1 MKIRIYT
8 FTCALLLAITAY
20 AQEYTDTIGTDD
32 TLLPEGMQM
41 YELDSLLTDWMT
53 RTYLTN
59 VENCLSKGV
68 NPSFSDETYAQR
80 LSRLPNVIDMP
91 YNDIVRK
98 YIDRYCE
105 RLRPSVSIMLGA
117 CNFYNPI
124 FEEALESYQV
134 PLELRNLPIIE
145 SALHPNAVSRAGA
158 VGLWQFMI
166 GTAKRYGLE
175 VTSLIDERKDP
186 VKASYAA
193 AHMLKDLYDI
203 FGDWSLAIA
212 AYNCGPGNVSKAI
225 RRSGGRKDFWGIY
238 QYLPAETRGY
248 VPAFIAANYVMNYY
262 CDHNICPVGTTLPQ
276 ATDTLLLKKN
286 VKMEQIAATCDI
298 SIDELRARLF
308 RSRELARK
316 LVLNPDV
323 VAVQKSGPRR
333 ARGFHAAVSGVG
345 NAAVLRKRND
355 TDPCIL
361 FGEPRKHV
369 RRTVVGA
376 VVYDDH
382 FDLADRLLQRRA
394 HAAVQRCFAAIGGN
408 DHADPRRHDDSSS
421 KKTSESGSM
430 SGPRYKRSPNAF
442 LPPCVKKRNTR
453 IAGFSSR
460 VGFRVLPC
468 SAAIRAIRSA
478 VRTGCGSCGKKTPL
492 FGSSRY
498 DCSASHSVSIDAM
511 LRRFSNAGTNGSRF
525 VNRSSRR

>member
-1 MKIRIYT
+1 MKIKRIFT
-8 FTCALLLAITAY
+8 FTCTLLLAIAAH

-91 YNDIVRK
+91 YNEIVRK

-166 GTAKRYGLE
+166 TTAKRYGLE

-186 VKASYAA
+186 VKSSYAA
-193 AHMLKDLYDI
+193 AHMLKDLYEI

-225 RRSGGRKDFWGIY
+225 RRSGGKRDFWEIY

-248 VPAFIAANYVMNYY
+248 VPAFIAANYVMNYF

-286 VKMEQIAATCDI
+286 VKMEQIAAACDI
-298 SIDELRARLF
+298 SINELRA
-308 RSRELARK
+308 
-316 LVLNPDV
+316 LNPQYRTTLIPGDSHDCILRMPSDKINAFIDAGDSIYV
-323 VAVQKSGPRR
+323 KQNYASVTKEVTLTEDNNNGNAKGRNSKKNKRGKSG
-333 ARGFHAAVSGVG
+333 G
-345 NAAVLRKRND
+345 
-355 TDPCIL
+355 TTI
-361 FGEPRKHV
+361 
-369 RRTVVGA
+369 T
-376 VVYDDH
+376 
-382 FDLADRLLQRRA
+382 
-394 HAAVQRCFAAIGGN
+394 
-408 DHADPRRHDDSSS
+408 
-421 KKTSESGSM
+421 
-430 SGPRYKRSPNAF
+430 
-442 LPPCVKKRNTR
+442 VKKGDTLGA
-453 IAGFSSR
+453 IAKRYRTS
-460 VGFRVLPC
+460 VK
-468 SAAIRAIRSA
+468 AIQKAN
-478 VRTGCGSCGKKTPL
+478 GLK
-492 FGSSRY
+492 
-498 DCSASHSVSIDAM
+498 
-511 LRRFSNAGTNGSRF
+511 GTNIREGQKLI
-525 VNRSSRR
+525 VK